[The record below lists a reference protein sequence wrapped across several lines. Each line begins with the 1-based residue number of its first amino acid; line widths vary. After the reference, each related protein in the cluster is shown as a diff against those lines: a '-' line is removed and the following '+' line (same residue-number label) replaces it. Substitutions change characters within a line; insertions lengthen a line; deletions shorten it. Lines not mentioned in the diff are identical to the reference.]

1 MGNTVADINLKR
13 GDDDLDDLIAMIKRE
28 CMIELNCHAI
38 ATVQSFDPSKQLVTC
53 TMSYTRSYK
62 NRDPST
68 GQYKITQQDYP
79 ILMDLP
85 VVFLRGGKTGMTFPI
100 SKGDECI
107 VMFNDRSI
115 DAWFESGQKQAPTS
129 IRMHDI
135 SDGFALVGI
144 SNMNTL
150 LENLETLGP
159 CIYNGLTKFVVK
171 DGKFLMR
178 NQVETLGMILQ
189 DLIVATTSI
198 ATDPGQISALQA
210 VGVRLAG
217 MLE

>member
-1 MGNTVADINLKR
+1 MGNPIADMNIKG
-13 GDDDLDDLIAMIKRE
+13 GDKDLDDLILMIKRE

-38 ATVQSFDPSKQLVTC
+38 ATVQTFDKVKQVVTC

-62 NRDPST
+62 NRDPVT
-68 GQYKITQQDYP
+68 GKYKITQQDYP

-100 SKGDECI
+100 SKGDECV

-135 SDGFALVGI
+135 SDGFALIGI

-150 LENLETLGP
+150 LENFEEFGP

-171 DGKFLMR
+171 DGKFLLK

-198 ATDPGQISALQA
+198 ATTPGQVAALQA
-210 VGVRLAG
+210 VALRLAG